1 MVPVAMCTGETDR
14 IGTERRRDTCPLAN
28 RGVPGMDDGAR
39 VAEDGARVADDG
51 ARVADDGAR
60 VADNRRT
67 TIASHRYV
75 HTHATVTTATGT

>member
-1 MVPVAMCTGETDR
+1 MQRMVPVAMCTGETDR

-28 RGVPGMDDGAR
+28 RGVPGMDDGVR

-51 ARVADDGAR
+51 ARVADD
-60 VADNRRT
+60 RRT

-75 HTHATVTTATGT
+75 HTHATVTTATAT